1 VTPTPGTR
9 DVDGVDVPA
18 VRVHEARAY
27 RVRDGVVADL
37 TRVAEIYN
45 EQVARGVATFD
56 TEPKRAED
64 FEGRLVGDP
73 TCPFLVAEET
83 DPEGAAGPEVGARGD
98 SGRDGPR
105 AGGLVVGYAWAGWF
119 RPRPAY
125 AGTRETSI
133 YLDPGV
139 RGRGIG
145 RRLYGE
151 LLARLDVAGVHTQVA
166 VIARPNEPSEAL
178 HVALG
183 FVHVGTLAEVG
194 HKFGRYVDTAWY
206 QRMAG
211 PPVDGG
217 TPNRRHHSQPDG

>member
-1 VTPTPGTR
+1 MTPAPGAP
-9 DVDGVDVPA
+9 DVDGVDVPSE
-18 VRVHEARAY
+18 RVHEPRGF

-37 TRVAEIYN
+37 ARVAEIYN
-45 EQVARGVATFD
+45 DQVARGVATFD

-73 TCPFLVAEET
+73 TCPFLVAEEVAIRE
-83 DPEGAAGPEVGARGD
+83 PAAGSEVGGRGS
-98 SGRDGPR
+98 SGRDGQR

-119 RPRPAY
+119 RARPAY

-133 YLDPGV
+133 YLDPAV

-145 RRLYGE
+145 RPLYGE
-151 LLARLDVAGVHTQVA
+151 LLARLDASGVHTQVA
-166 VIARPNEPSEAL
+166 VVARPNEPSEAL
-178 HVALG
+178 HRALG
-183 FVHVGTLAEVG
+183 FVHIGTLAEVG

-211 PPVDGG
+211 APVDGS
-217 TPNRRHHSQPDG
+217 TPNRRHDS